1 MNKDRGMIKW
11 MPFNSVVSNKEVLV
25 SIMKEKA
32 KVNKPIMSDDE
43 KSIIEEAI
51 IDAFYMQNKVNITY
65 YKNGYTYEYNGTI
78 KKIDSSNKLIYLT
91 NCRLLFNQIIK
102 VTEIK

>member
-11 MPFNSVVSNKEVLV
+11 MPFNSVVSNKEVLY
-25 SIMKEKA
+25 SIMKEKG
-32 KVNKPIMSDDE
+32 KICKPVMSEDE
-43 KSIIEEAI
+43 KTVIEQAI
-51 IDAFYMQNKVNITY
+51 IDAYYMQNKVKITY
-65 YKNGYTYEYNGTI
+65 YKNGYTYEYHGNI

-91 NCRLLFNQIIK
+91 NLRLLFNQIIK

>member
-11 MPFNSVVSNKEVLV
+11 MPFNSVVSNKEVLA
-25 SIMKEKA
+25 SIIKEKA

-43 KSIIEEAI
+43 KSVIEEAI

-65 YKNGYTYEYNGTI
+65 YKKGYTYEYNGTI

>member
-25 SIMKEKA
+25 SIMKEKS
-32 KVNKPIMSDDE
+32 KVNKPIISDDE
-43 KSIIEEAI
+43 KNVIEEAI

-65 YKNGYTYEYNGTI
+65 YKNGYIYGYNGKI

-91 NCRLLFNQIIK
+91 NYRILFNQIIK

>member
-11 MPFNSVVSNKEVLV
+11 MPFNSVVSNKEVLY
-25 SIMKEKA
+25 SIMREKEKI
-32 KVNKPIMSDDE
+32 NKPIMSDDE
-43 KSIIEEAI
+43 KYGIEQAI
-51 IDAFYMQNKVNITY
+51 IDAFYMQNKVNIIY

-91 NCRLLFNQIIK
+91 NFCILFNQIIK
-102 VTEIK
+102 VTDIK

>member
-11 MPFNSVVSNKEVLV
+11 IPFNSVVSNKEVLM

-32 KVNKPIMSDDE
+32 
-43 KSIIEEAI
+43 
-51 IDAFYMQNKVNITY
+51 KVNITY

>member
-11 MPFNSVVSNKEVLV
+11 MPFNSVVSNKEVLA
-25 SIMKEKA
+25 SIIKEKA

-43 KSIIEEAI
+43 KSVIEEAI

-65 YKNGYTYEYNGTI
+65 YKNGYTHEYNGTI

>member
-1 MNKDRGMIKW
+1 MNKDRGMIKCI
-11 MPFNSVVSNKEVLV
+11 PFNSVVSNKEVLM

>member
-11 MPFNSVVSNKEVLV
+11 MPFNSIVSNKEVLY
-25 SIMKEKA
+25 SIMKEKS
-32 KVNKPIMSDDE
+32 KITKPIMSDDE
-43 KSIIEEAI
+43 KKLLEQTI

-65 YKNGYTYEYNGTI
+65 YRNGYTYEYNGFI

-91 NCRLLFNQIIK
+91 NLKLLFNQIIK